1 MSAITYETKDAAQKA
16 DEASRLLQNDA
27 FNEAYVSLMDDIEKK
42 LFMSDLGAQAERE
55 TLYHLHRAAQMF
67 VNNIASRINH
77 FQLMDDED
85 SITQET

>member
-1 MSAITYETKDAAQKA
+1 MEIEFETDRAEWSAN
-16 DEASRLLQNDA
+16 EASRLLGNDV
-27 FNEAYVSLMDDIEKK
+27 FNEAYTSLIDDIEKK
-42 LFMSDLGAQAERE
+42 LFMSELGAQAERE

-77 FQLMDDED
+77 FQLMQLQD

>member
-1 MSAITYETKDAAQKA
+1 MDIEFETSRAEQAAE
-16 DEASRLLQNDA
+16 DASRLLANDA
-27 FNEAYVSLMDDIEKK
+27 FNEAYTSLIDDIEKK

-55 TLYHLHRAAQMF
+55 TLFHLHRAAQMF

-77 FQLMDDED
+77 FQLKRYED

>member
-1 MSAITYETKDAAQKA
+1 MDIDFNTTRAEQAA
-16 DEASRLLQNDA
+16 DEASRLLGNDA
-27 FNEAYVSLMDDIEKK
+27 FNQAYESLMDDIEKQ

-55 TLYHLHRAAQMF
+55 TLFHLHRAAQMF

-77 FQLMDDED
+77 FQLMQLQD

>member
-1 MSAITYETKDAAQKA
+1 MDIDYGIDGAEQSAEKA
-16 DEASRLLQNDA
+16 SALLNNDA
-27 FNEAYVSLMDDIEKK
+27 FNDAYASLLADIEQK

-55 TLYHLHRAAQMF
+55 TLFHLHRAAQMF

-77 FQLMDDED
+77 FQLKQLQD

>member
-1 MSAITYETKDAAQKA
+1 MDISLNTKDAAQAA
-16 DEASRLLQNDA
+16 DEATRLLQNDA
-27 FNEAYVSLMDDIEKK
+27 FNDAYKSLVDDIEKK

-55 TLYHLHRAAQMF
+55 TLFHLHRAAQMF

-77 FQLMDDED
+77 FQLKQYED